1 MNVSSTSAAQFSQQ
15 YDVTV
20 ASKALDQQRQDGE
33 KTLQLIAAAAP
44 PIRAGSTISVMA

>member
-20 ASKALDQQRQDGE
+20 AAKALDQQKQNGE
-33 KTLQLIAAAAP
+33 TAKALIASAAP
-44 PIRAGSTISVMA
+44 PPRGGQTISVFA